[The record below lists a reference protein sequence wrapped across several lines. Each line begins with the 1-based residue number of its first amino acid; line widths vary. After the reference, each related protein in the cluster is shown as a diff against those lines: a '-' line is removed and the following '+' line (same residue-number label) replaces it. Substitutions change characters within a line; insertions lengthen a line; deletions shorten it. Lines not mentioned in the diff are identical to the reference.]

1 MHPTQEPPMPKPGV
15 AVQVVTAIET
25 VYGMGY
31 RWMEGA

>member
-1 MHPTQEPPMPKPGV
+1 VKRIRKKFL
-15 AVQVVTAIET
+15 AVDPQFAAIET